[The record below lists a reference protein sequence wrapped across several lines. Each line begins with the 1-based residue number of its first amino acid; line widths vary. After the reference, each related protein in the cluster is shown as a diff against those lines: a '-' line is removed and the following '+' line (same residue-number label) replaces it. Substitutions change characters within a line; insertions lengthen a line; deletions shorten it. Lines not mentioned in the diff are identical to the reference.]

1 MELGFVWPLGY
12 KRVNTCGYMWS
23 STAPFCEGQCGSGW
37 EFLRKDAY
45 GDGAYCMTG
54 WKHLCKGCTSNQREH
69 PIVED
74 VSSSAAIWRCS
85 DFFPRVCGAGFGDFG
100 INAIVLMSHDE
111 ENEEVDLTVSMDL
124 CEDFGDT
131 GIEFI
136 LGGDAEVCT
145 EELGF
150 DQNADLKFDIFKGS
164 LPLDVSQFDCTTKAD
179 DGDYCDIGHQRVPHV
194 FMLIIISY

>member
-1 MELGFVWPLGY
+1 METFMQ
-12 KRVNTCGYMWS
+12 RVYVES
-23 STAPFCEGQCGSGW
+23 
-37 EFLRKDAY
+37 
-45 GDGAYCMTG
+45 
-54 WKHLCKGCTSNQREH
+54 KGTSHCRRCVVFRCN
-69 PIVED
+69 
-74 VSSSAAIWRCS
+74 IWRCS

-150 DQNADLKFDIFKGS
+150 GQNADLKFDIFKGS
-164 LPLDVSQFDCTTKAD
+164 FPLDVSQFDCTTKA
-179 DGDYCDIGHQRVPHV
+179 
-194 FMLIIISY
+194 